1 MMEGEPAVGSDSNID
16 SYKIKLIKNE
26 EGILLIVLSYIN
38 NLSYNNFNLSF
49 DLRYPFYKL

>member
-1 MMEGEPAVGSDSNID
+1 MEGEPAVGSDSNID

-49 DLRYPFYKL
+49 DLRYPFYK